1 MGSDSFAN
9 DATGRTDKIMKI
21 HKQHTYEKVIL
32 GLELTGFAAVIAVNW
47 LDEFVD
53 LPHRLFGA
61 LQTPL
66 RPQEFWFESLTVL
79 LVAALIVSATL
90 WVFRRLRFLEDFL
103 QVCAWCR
110 KVNVGEEW
118 VSFEQYLKRETDVQ
132 LSHSICPECRAAASA
147 PKRARK
153 VEVAAILPN
162 E

>member
-1 MGSDSFAN
+1 
-9 DATGRTDKIMKI
+9 MKI
-21 HKQHTYEKVIL
+21 QKQHTYEKVIL
-32 GLELTGFAAVIAVNW
+32 GLELLGFAAVITVIW

-53 LPHRLFGA
+53 LPHRFFGA
-61 LQTPL
+61 LKTPL
-66 RPQEFWFESLTVL
+66 RPEEFWFESLTVL
-79 LVAALIVSATL
+79 LVASVIVSATL
-90 WVFRRLRFLEDFL
+90 WVFQRLRFLEGFL

-132 LSHSICPECRAAASA
+132 LSHSICPECREAASA
-147 PKRARK
+147 PKRSGK